1 MLKLYYAPNSRAGR
15 VRWALEEH
23 GLAYELIPVNI
34 DNLTDRKAKLSSVN
48 PLLQVPVL
56 VTEEGDTMTESCAAC
71 LFLADRYPERTL
83 APAPAQRSRYYQ
95 WCLYVSGTLEPPLVE
110 FFLHTIKLSGKQRDK
125 ARADQG
131 LQDLKKG
138 LKVLES
144 HLASRSYLLER
155 FTTADILVGSTLGW
169 ISFAQ
174 ALGDFPRLKEYSERL
189 ATRAAFKRAMA
200 D

>member
-23 GLAYELIPVNI
+23 GLTYQLIRVDI
-34 DNLTDRKAKLSSVN
+34 DSFPDRRAKLSGVN

-56 VTEEGDTMTESCAAC
+56 VTEEGDTITESCAAC
-71 LFLADRYPERTL
+71 LYLADLYPERTL
-83 APAPAQRSRYYQ
+83 APAPAQRARYYQ
-95 WCLYVSGTLEPPLVE
+95 WCLFVSGTLEPPLVE
-110 FFLHTIKLSGKQRDK
+110 FFINTIKLPLKQRDK
-125 ARADQG
+125 ARAEQG

-144 HLASRSYLLER
+144 HLASRTYLLDR

-174 ALGDFPRLKEYSERL
+174 ALGDFPRLRDYSQRL
-189 ATRAAFKRAMA
+189 SIRPAFQRAMA

>member
-23 GLAYELIPVNI
+23 GLAYHLIRVDIESFP
-34 DNLTDRKAKLSSVN
+34 DRRAKLSSVN

-56 VTEEGDTMTESCAAC
+56 VTEEGDTITESCAAC
-71 LFLADRYPERTL
+71 LYLADHYPERTL
-83 APAPAQRSRYYQ
+83 APSPAQRSRYYQ
-95 WCLYVSGTLEPPLVE
+95 WCLFVSGTLEPPLVE
-110 FFLHTIKLSGKQRDK
+110 FFINTIKLPAKQRDK
-125 ARADQG
+125 ARAEQG

-144 HLASRSYLLER
+144 HLASRTYLLDR

-174 ALGDFPRLKEYSERL
+174 ALGDFPRLRDYSQRL
-189 ATRAAFKRAMA
+189 STRPAFQRAMA